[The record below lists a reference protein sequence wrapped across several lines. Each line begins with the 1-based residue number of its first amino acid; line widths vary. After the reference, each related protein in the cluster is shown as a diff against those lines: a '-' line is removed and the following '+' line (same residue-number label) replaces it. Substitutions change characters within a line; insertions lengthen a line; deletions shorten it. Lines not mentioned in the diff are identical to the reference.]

1 MRISDWSS
9 DVCSSDLM
17 AQYSERLRD
26 PKWRASPVGRRLGH
40 HEVQYAVSQ
49 IGGSGDTACA
59 QGTREFPPADALD
72 QCRQDDGDC
81 AQKTGVVS
89 DDAEKQGSREQ
100 ASKRPTRPSLQHIPG
115 RPGKQQYEG
124 VVSETGSDQG
134 PGEQDGG
141 VERQVGGRQGQEPQP
156 LERKSV
162 V

>member
-100 ASKRPTRPSLQHIPG
+100 ARSEEHTSELQSLMRISYAG
-115 RPGKQQYEG
+115 FCLKQKKKHQRITCQ
-124 VVSETGSDQG
+124 SHHKNNKKQTTITIN
-134 PGEQDGG
+134 
-141 VERQVGGRQGQEPQP
+141 
-156 LERKSV
+156 KH
-162 V
+162 